1 MNSAISAMLPKDS
14 ASPAES
20 RAVESLE
27 STAFRRQMD
36 EVVARIPMHAIRSV
50 LDAVDGASTTNG
62 ERARHLRE
70 ALVDHFNR
78 LRPMKARRL
87 FTGLFEPF
95 LVDDHVLYRA
105 PEAVPA
111 LIQRVDMGGIWAAL
125 VQYAFPA
132 LAAEVQSHLDDLSRD
147 AMLDAVLS
155 SPQAMSLRETM
166 RREALDYL
174 TRLTAD
180 RKATDRFLALAN
192 DEALQD
198 ARLRTQY
205 LNRKAAIDSDM
216 LGFVRA
222 LLEHNAVLVPLT
234 ERMRRDIDEMQGGGD
249 GRSVEVDCQ
258 SALMVGF
265 VRRVRDLGLPFRD
278 QSQVLAWFAP
288 LYGLNVKRR
297 YDVFL
302 RHIREHGG
310 PTVRESHP
318 LLRALLAHF
327 NAASI
332 TIREVVDG
340 MFGDVDIRDGGVL
353 SVNGATRDLLSGAV
367 ERFDRSLTALTG
379 CGFLASRSSG
389 PAIRAQLAEV
399 SRCLTATVIP
409 ALASRMQAAMV
420 SRHNPV
426 ADHDDVVWLLELVW
440 RWGRYLGAAGY
451 ANPELKSLRLYAVE
465 SGRIAF
471 IQAMKAEEHEKPNHR
486 MAHLLRIRRLMTAMG
501 ESVDPWISPVS
512 QGLHRVVHVYLDQVP
527 TITEEEWTVIDAFVA
542 SVRAELT
549 RSRHWQSADFVAIL
563 RLHETRER

>member
-1 MNSAISAMLPKDS
+1 MNSAISSLLPS
-14 ASPAES
+14 ATPPSAES
-20 RAVESLE
+20 RASGSLE
-27 STAFRRQMD
+27 SAAFRRQMD

-50 LDAVDGASTTNG
+50 LDAVDGASSPNG

-87 FTGLFEPF
+87 FTSLFEPF
-95 LVDDHVLYRA
+95 LVDDHILYRA

-111 LIQRVDMGGIWAAL
+111 LVQRVDMGGIWAAL
-125 VQYAFPA
+125 VQYAFPG
-132 LAAEVQSHLDDLSRD
+132 LAAEVQNHLDDLSRD
-147 AMLDAVLS
+147 AMLDAVMV
-155 SPQAMSLRETM
+155 SPQAMAMRETM

-174 TRLTAD
+174 VRLTAD
-180 RKATDRFLALAN
+180 RKACDRFLALAN

-205 LNRKAAIDSDM
+205 LNRKSAIDSDL

-222 LLEHNAVLVPLT
+222 LLEHNALLVPLT
-234 ERMRRDIDEMQGGGD
+234 ERMRRDIEAMQTNGEEQAA
-249 GRSVEVDCQ
+249 EVDCQ

-265 VRRVRDLGLPFRD
+265 VRRVRDLGVPFRD
-278 QSQVLAWFAP
+278 QTQILAWFAP

-332 TIREVVDG
+332 TLREVVDG

-353 SVNGATRDLLSGAV
+353 SVNTATRELLANAV
-367 ERFDRSLTALTG
+367 ERFDRSLTALSA

-389 PAIRAQLAEV
+389 PAIRAQLADV
-399 SRCLTATVIP
+399 SRCLTGTVMS
-409 ALASRMQAAMV
+409 ALAARLQAAMT

-426 ADHDDVVWLLELVW
+426 ADHEDVVWLLELVW

-451 ANPELKSLRLYAVE
+451 ANPELKSLRMFAVE

-471 IQAMKAEEHEKPNHR
+471 IQAMKAEEHEKPTHR
-486 MAHLLRIRRLMTAMG
+486 MAHLLRIRRLMKAMG

-512 QGLHRVVHVYLDQVP
+512 QGLHRVVHVYLADIP
-527 TITEEEWTVIDAFVA
+527 TINEDEWAVIDAFVA
-542 SVRAELT
+542 SIRAELS

-563 RLHETRER
+563 RLHETRQR